1 MPLGQSLREAVQTL
15 RLLGARNPAAY
26 YQFLGDDVLEGHA
39 SGFLDSADQP
49 LWLNLGYWETA
60 RTYPEAA
67 KAMARLVGDAAQ
79 LDAES
84 ELLDVGFGF
93 AEQDF
98 FFVDAYNPKHIAGVN
113 ITPLH
118 VERAN
123 RRVRE
128 RGLAERFDL
137 RLGSATDLPF
147 GDERFDAVTAIECAF
162 HFDTRQA
169 FFEEAFRVL
178 KPGGR
183 LVTADGATTEAQPKL
198 GAVSRM
204 LLKRWSV
211 PLANMYDKHEYR
223 ARLMQLGFVDV
234 QATSIR
240 HHVFPGCHK
249 YRQLRDRG
257 MSMHEAVVELS
268 QEEIDKVLN
277 LDKWALHGFT
287 DYLLVS
293 AVKPGG
299 EGERS

>member
-1 MPLGQSLREAVQTL
+1 MPFGRTL
-15 RLLGARNPAAY
+15 RDMVQNLQLLGARNPAAY
-26 YQFLGDDVLEGHA
+26 YQFLGDDVLEGHS
-39 SGFLDSADQP
+39 SGFARPNDQP
-49 LWLNLGYWETA
+49 LWLNLGFWETA

-67 KAMARLVGDAAQ
+67 RAMARLVGDAAQ

-98 FFVDAYNPKHIAGVN
+98 FFLDAYNPKHISGVN

-118 VERAN
+118 VEQAN

-128 RGLAERFDL
+128 RGLEQRFDL
-137 RLGSATDLPF
+137 RLGSATELPF
-147 GDERFDAVTAIECAF
+147 ADQSFDAVTAIECAF

-198 GAVSRM
+198 GLVSRM

-223 ARLMQLGFVDV
+223 ERLLRLGFSDV

-240 HHVFPGCHK
+240 QHVFPGCSK
-249 YRQLRDRG
+249 YRKLRDRG
-257 MSMHEAVVELS
+257 IPMHEAVVDLT
-268 QEEIDKVLN
+268 QEEIDQVLN
-277 LDKWALHGFT
+277 LKKWAMHGFT
-287 DYLLVS
+287 DYLLVC
-293 AVKPGG
+293 AVKP
-299 EGERS
+299 RA